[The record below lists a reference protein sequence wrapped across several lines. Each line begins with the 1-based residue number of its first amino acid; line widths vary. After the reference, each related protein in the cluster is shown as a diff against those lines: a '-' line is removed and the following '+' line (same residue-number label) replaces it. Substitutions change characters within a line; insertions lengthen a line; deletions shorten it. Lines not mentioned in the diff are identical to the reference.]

1 MRTWH
6 RAAAAAAVAIGL
18 AGCATSTAP
27 GVTGVT
33 RSQLLLV
40 SSAQIN
46 SQAAASYSQVTNL
59 ARNKG
64 TLNVNAEMTA
74 RTRAVADRLIKE
86 VSTFRTDVS
95 GWHWEVNVLESEQLN
110 AMCLPG
116 GKIVVY
122 SGLIRRLALSDDELA
137 AVMGHEIA
145 HALREH
151 GREKVS
157 QHLLAGSVV
166 QAVANANTRNPR
178 LAGDVASLGA
188 QLFVLLPFSR
198 EMELEAD
205 VMGLELMAR
214 AGYDPSKAS
223 NVWRKMQV
231 AGATGGVEFFQ
242 THPSSDRRIAELDAA
257 VAMVLPLYEK
267 AGKPATGQ
275 AATAQADGAST
286 SLVERSVSPRAAAD
300 SSVPTSSLSTAPTS
314 MSSIV
319 AASRVGE
326 AGVAKLTP
334 QHPGKD
340 SYTAERFAKDAK
352 CYSTTPASLVAK
364 GPGFET
370 YSIQCEKAEV
380 LIVRCEF
387 GNCRALKS
395 P

>member
-1 MRTWH
+1 MYTRH
-6 RAAAAAAVAIGL
+6 RAAGIAAVALCL

-27 GVTGVT
+27 GVTGVS
-33 RSQLLLV
+33 RNQLLLV
-40 SSAQIN
+40 SSTQIN
-46 SQAAASYSQVTNL
+46 SQAASSYAQFTNI

-86 VSTFRTDVS
+86 VGTFRTDVS
-95 GWHWEVNVLESEQLN
+95 SWHWEVNVLESEQLN

-116 GKIVVY
+116 GKIVVH
-122 SGLIRRLALSDDELA
+122 SGLIRRLGLNDDELA

-157 QHLLAGSVV
+157 QHVLASSVV

-178 LAGDVASLGA
+178 LAGDLAGLGA

-214 AGYDPSKAS
+214 AGYDPNKAS
-223 NVWRKMQV
+223 NVWRKMQL

-242 THPSSDRRIAELDAA
+242 THPSSDRRIAELEAA
-257 VAMVLPLYEK
+257 VSKVLPLYEK
-267 AGKPATGQ
+267 SAVRSTTVQ
-275 AATAQADGAST
+275 AAAAPSGSGQT
-286 SLVERSVSPRAAAD
+286 SVVERSSSPRTSMDASTA
-300 SSVPTSSLSTAPTS
+300 SSLSATPTS
-314 MSSIV
+314 LASIV
-319 AASRVGE
+319 AASRIGE
-326 AGVAKLTP
+326 PGAPKLTP
-334 QHPGKD
+334 QQAGKD
-340 SYTAERFAKDAK
+340 SYSAERFAKDAK
-352 CYSTTPASLVAK
+352 CYSATPASLIAK
-364 GPGFET
+364 GPGYET
-370 YSIQCEKAEV
+370 YSVQCEKAEV

-387 GNCRALKS
+387 GNCRALK
-395 P
+395 